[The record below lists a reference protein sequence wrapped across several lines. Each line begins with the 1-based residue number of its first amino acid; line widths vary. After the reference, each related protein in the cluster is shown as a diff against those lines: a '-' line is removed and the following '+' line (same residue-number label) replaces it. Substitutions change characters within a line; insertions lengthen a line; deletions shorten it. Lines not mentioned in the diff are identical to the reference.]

1 MPNVHCRTPVLKRG
15 KQVFEPI
22 EDGREAAI
30 YERALKQRPNA
41 WIVRVST
48 VDDDS
53 DDSSLLRLQI
63 GVNAASLVQRALG
76 IFPLKTLARSM
87 MIGSDCESES
97 SEGTLFQWRIAP
109 HVEKPTA
116 AFPILQFTSNKRDEE
131 AGQPPNFKNFK
142 LRHEQLR

>member
-1 MPNVHCRTPVLKRG
+1 
-15 KQVFEPI
+15 
-22 EDGREAAI
+22 
-30 YERALKQRPNA
+30 LKQRPNA
-41 WIVRVST
+41 WVVRVST

-53 DDSSLLRLQI
+53 NDLGLLRLQI

-76 IFPLKTLARSM
+76 LFPSRTLARSM
-87 MIGSDCESES
+87 MIGSDSES
-97 SEGTLFQWRIAP
+97 KSDCTFQWRIAP

-131 AGQPPNFKNFK
+131 AGQPPNFKEFK

>member
-1 MPNVHCRTPVLKRG
+1 M
-15 KQVFEPI
+15 

-41 WIVRVST
+41 WVVRVST

-53 DDSSLLRLQI
+53 DDSGLLRLQI

-76 IFPLKTLARSM
+76 IFPPKTLARSM
-87 MIGSDCESES
+87 MIGSDSESES
-97 SEGTLFQWRIAP
+97 ECTFQWRIAS
-109 HVEKPTA
+109 HVDKPFA

>member
-1 MPNVHCRTPVLKRG
+1 M
-15 KQVFEPI
+15 
-22 EDGREAAI
+22 
-30 YERALKQRPNA
+30 KQRPNA
-41 WIVRVST
+41 WVVRVST

-53 DDSSLLRLQI
+53 DDSGLLRLQI

-76 IFPLKTLARSM
+76 IFPPKTLARSM
-87 MIGSDCESES
+87 MIGSDSQSESEC
-97 SEGTLFQWRIAP
+97 TLFQWRIAP

-116 AFPILQFTSNKRDEE
+116 EFPILQFTSNKRDEE